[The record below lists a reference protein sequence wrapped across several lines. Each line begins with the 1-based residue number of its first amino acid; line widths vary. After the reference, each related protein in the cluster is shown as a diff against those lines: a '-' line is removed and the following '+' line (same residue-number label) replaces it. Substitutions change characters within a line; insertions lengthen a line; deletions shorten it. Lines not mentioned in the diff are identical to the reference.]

1 MAAAVQASTSPTRQS
16 STLPAFCAAAA
27 SPTRSRASRAPSLR
41 ASPMLRLHIL
51 ERAAIGW
58 LDDPPAGELAELR
71 GVLIGEHVQR
81 KRLGLS

>member
-1 MAAAVQASTSPTRQS
+1 
-16 STLPAFCAAAA
+16 
-27 SPTRSRASRAPSLR
+27 
-41 ASPMLRLHIL
+41 MLRLHIL